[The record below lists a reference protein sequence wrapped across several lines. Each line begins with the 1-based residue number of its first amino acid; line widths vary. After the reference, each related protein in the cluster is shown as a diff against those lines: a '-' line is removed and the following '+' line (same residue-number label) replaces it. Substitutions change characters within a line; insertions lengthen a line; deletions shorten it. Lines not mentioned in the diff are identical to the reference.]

1 MRTPLCFALLL
12 TFLAAFPTS
21 AGAMGAPAT
30 PGPVKIILLDGC
42 DHAVLQQEIA
52 RARSSAVA
60 FEINSSAMDLEACQ
74 IDPAKAQG
82 AITALA
88 KRLDAE
94 RRAALRRREPAP
106 VTIVYT
112 GSFLEGEGV
121 VSSWS
126 KALKSLA
133 KVALIVSPG
142 GNDSRFDA
150 GEVWPSSLYAFKVG
164 LAPGGTL
171 TGSVGKAISIYVD
184 YDAPLEV
191 VIGDVR
197 YFASGSSTAAMLA
210 SVHLANVLATG
221 TGQKHNPTQL
231 LKKLKGAFKEQIIVE
246 GDLESRFA
254 AALR

>member
-12 TFLAAFPTS
+12 TLLMTFPASTP
-21 AGAMGAPAT
+21 AMGAST
-30 PGPVKIILLDGC
+30 PGPVKVILFDGC
-42 DHAVLQQEIA
+42 DHAVLQQAIA
-52 RARSSAVA
+52 RSRSAVA
-60 FEINSSAMDLEACQ
+60 LEINSSAIDLEACQ
-74 IDPAKAQG
+74 IDPVKAQG

-88 KRLDAE
+88 RRLDVE
-94 RRAALRRREPAP
+94 SRAALRRGEPAP

-112 GSFLEGEGV
+112 GSFLEGTGV
-121 VSSWS
+121 VGSWS

-142 GNDSRFDA
+142 GNDSRYGA
-150 GEVWPSSLYAFKVG
+150 AEVWPSSLSAFKVG
-164 LAPGGTL
+164 LAPGGAL
-171 TGSVGKAISIYVD
+171 TGSVGKVISIYVD

-191 VIGDVR
+191 VIGNTH

-221 TGQKHNPTQL
+221 TGQKYNPTQL
-231 LKKLKGAFKEQIIVE
+231 LKKLKGAFKEQIIAE
-246 GDLESRFA
+246 GDLEARFA